1 LTIPDI
7 IQIVLLCPPLI
18 CDYPGLHPDRH
29 PSFCTPLDILVTSV
43 QTLAQ
48 CLSSDPLII
57 HPVSGHRVNPCHT
70 PSGPIS
76 DIPSFPF
83 CFGHSP
89 LQPFLC
95 WFLLGIHP
103 KVVYNS
109 FHTSRL
115 VLHSL
120 PISGCT
126 SRFSSRAPDMF
137 PDEFPQSGY
146 HIWTFP
152 HYFRKFNRH
161 FH

>member
-1 LTIPDI
+1 LTIPDVI
-7 IQIVLLCPPLI
+7 WIVLLCPPLI
-18 CDYPGLHPDRH
+18 CDYPGLHPHRH
-29 PSFCTPLDILVTSV
+29 PSFCTPPDILVTSV

-48 CLSSDPLII
+48 CLSSNPSFI
-57 HPVSGHRVNPCHT
+57 HPVSGHRVNPCCT
-70 PSGPIS
+70 SSGPIL
-76 DIPSFPF
+76 DIHPFPF
-83 CFGHSP
+83 CFGHSL
-89 LQPFLC
+89 LQSFFC

-103 KVVYNS
+103 EVVYNS

-137 PDEFPQSGY
+137 PDKFLQSRC
-146 HIWTFP
+146 HVRTFP
-152 HYFRKFNRH
+152 HYFWKSTRH